1 MEVKS
6 VSSVIRTRLLSTH
19 SLSVDLRVLYGQ
31 SSRWVPTY
39 SNHVALLIFFC
50 NWLNGVDNRFKRLIR
65 VGALAVIWSLWLSRN
80 DKVFNDKNSSLMQVI
95 YRTTATLR
103 LWSPLQRVEHRDL
116 FTEVCTSLEGT
127 ARDFLSQHGW
137 QHNLRIGPPPP
148 WACLQFLILICN
160 SSDRKSVV

>member
-1 MEVKS
+1 MS
-6 VSSVIRTRLLSTH
+6 IIQIGSTLF
-19 SLSVDLRVLYGQ
+19 SPCSIA
-31 SSRWVPTY
+31 
-39 SNHVALLIFFC
+39 NIFG
-50 NWLNGVDNRFKRLIR
+50 NWLNGVDCRFKRLIR
-65 VGALAVIWSLWLSRN
+65 VGALAVIWSLWLCRN

-116 FTEVCTSLEGT
+116 FTGVCTSLEGT

-148 WACLQFLILICN
+148 QTCLHFLILICN
-160 SSDRKSVV
+160 PSVFSFHSYCLEDFGCVHLSYAEAGCNT